1 MSVKPTSR
9 YHFLVIILSLFAF
22 FIFFRVIKL
31 TLLDRSFLQ
40 TQGNA
45 RSLRVIDMPA
55 YRGIISDRHDRVLAA
70 STLVQAVWVSPEHFD
85 FQSSDIEQLAKYL
98 HLDKTSLIERIKH
111 FRHRGFVYLK
121 RGVSPSIK
129 EKIDALSIPGVFF
142 KEEYKRFY
150 PHGESVAHL
159 LGFTDIDDEG
169 IEGLEL
175 AYNDWLK
182 GVKGKRRV
190 LKDRLGKIIDEVNVI
205 SLPKQGHALHLSI
218 DRQIQYMTYHALHA
232 RVKKFKAKSGS
243 AVVLDPKTGEVLAMA
258 NVPSFNP
265 NKRVS
270 SRTSHYR
277 NRAVTDVFEPGSV
290 LKPFSIASAL
300 DSGEFNKD
308 SKIDTNPS
316 WMMLDGNLITD
327 ERQNGVLSITEIL
340 QRSSNVGV
348 TKLVLASPALQL
360 VNTLRRVGFGQ
371 TTSSGFPGES
381 FGRVPE
387 KKDSRPFGIATLGFG
402 YGISVTPLQLA
413 HAYAVFANKGR
424 LVDVS
429 LLKVDRPETGEQV
442 LSPDIA
448 EDVLKMLEAV
458 VEQNGTG
465 RFARIKGYRVAGK
478 TGTSRIATEKGYDK
492 NRHIAT
498 FVGIAPASQPR
509 LVVAVVINEPRAI
522 SYYGSKV
529 AAPLFAEIME
539 NALTLLGEPPDK
551 VAQLD

>member
-9 YHFLVIILSLFAF
+9 YHFLIIILSLFAF
-22 FIFFRVIKL
+22 FIFFRVVKL
-31 TLLDRSFLQ
+31 ALFDRSFLQ
-40 TQGNA
+40 NQGNA
-45 RSLRVIDMPA
+45 RSLRVIGMPA
-55 YRGIISDRHDRVLAA
+55 YRGIISDRQGKVLAV
-70 STLVQAVWVSPEHFD
+70 STLLQAIWVSPEHFD
-85 FQSSDIEQLAKYL
+85 FGSPKIQALAAL
-98 HLDKTSLIERIKH
+98 LKTDQKHLIEKIQQFKH
-111 FRHRGFVYLK
+111 KDFLYLK
-121 RGVSPSIK
+121 RGVSPNIK
-129 EKIDALSIPGVFF
+129 DKIEALSIPGVFF

-182 GVKGKRRV
+182 GIKGKRRV

-205 SLPKQGHALHLSI
+205 TLPKQGHALRLSI
-218 DRQIQYMTYHALHA
+218 DRQIQYMTYNALKA
-232 RVKKFKAKSGS
+232 RVERFNAKSGS
-243 AVVLDPKTGEVLAMA
+243 AVILDPHTGEVLAMA

-265 NKRVS
+265 NKRMS
-270 SRTSHYR
+270 SRNDSYR
-277 NRAVTDVFEPGSV
+277 NRAVTDVFEPGSA
-290 LKPFSIASAL
+290 LKPFSIVSAL
-300 DSGEFNKD
+300 DSGQFTKD
-308 SKIDTNPS
+308 SLIDTNPS
-316 WMMLDGNLITD
+316 WMMLDGNLISD
-327 ERQNGVLSITEIL
+327 ERPNGTLSITEIL

-348 TKLVLASPALQL
+348 TKLVLASPANQL
-360 VNTLRRVGFGQ
+360 VNMLRRVGFGQ
-371 TTSSGFPGES
+371 ATSSGFPGES

-387 KKDSRPFGIATLGFG
+387 KKDSRPFSIATLGFG

-413 HAYAVFANKGR
+413 HAYSVFANQGR

-429 LLKVDRPETGEQV
+429 LLKATRPDAGAQV
-442 LSPDIA
+442 ISEEIA
-448 EDVLKMLEAV
+448 DNVLAMLEAV

-492 NRHIAT
+492 NRHVAT
-498 FVGIAPASQPR
+498 FVGIAPVSHPR
-509 LVVAVVINEPRAI
+509 LVVAIVINEPRAI

-529 AAPLFAEIME
+529 AAPLFAEVME

-551 VAQLD
+551 VVQQ